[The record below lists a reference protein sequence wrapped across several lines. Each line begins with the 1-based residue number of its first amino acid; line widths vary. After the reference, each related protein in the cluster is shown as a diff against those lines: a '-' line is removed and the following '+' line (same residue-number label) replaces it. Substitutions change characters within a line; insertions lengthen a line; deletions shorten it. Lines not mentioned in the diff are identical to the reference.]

1 MQKLANIVHPN
12 IIAVKKI
19 LRSSIKCSPG
29 KLSVNNYSLI
39 YEVVPYQLKYV
50 GCGIESLQK
59 IYKKVAA
66 VDFRQTIASVSMFLN
81 SHKVFHTIKLADI
94 GITEEGVL
102 KIYVP
107 ADVVIRP
114 GELSKDRQEHQRNN

>member
-1 MQKLANIVHPN
+1 
-12 IIAVKKI
+12 
-19 LRSSIKCSPG
+19 
-29 KLSVNNYSLI
+29 
-39 YEVVPYQLKYV
+39 
-50 GCGIESLQK
+50 
-59 IYKKVAA
+59 VAA
-66 VDFRQTIASVSMFLN
+66 VDFRQIIASVSMFLN